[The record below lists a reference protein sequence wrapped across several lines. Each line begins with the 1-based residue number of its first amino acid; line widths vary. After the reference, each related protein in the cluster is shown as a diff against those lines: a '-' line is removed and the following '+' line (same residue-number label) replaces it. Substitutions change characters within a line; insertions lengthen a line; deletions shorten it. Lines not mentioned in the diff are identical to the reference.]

1 MKIVKKVAHYTHN
14 LDKKPEG
21 YTNEITYNLQ
31 GNNTFQI
38 IFGRTFNMHN
48 KCHLCS
54 FNEWPIDSQ
63 WKKKYYY

>member
-54 FNEWPIDSQ
+54 HLGSQ
-63 WKKKYYY
+63 VLSCMSTGLT